1 MINVRVNEYDHVAF
15 DLDGVLVD
23 SEAVVK
29 GALRRW
35 AQEKLISPDYVLRMS
50 ASRRDVELI
59 AAIAPGLSPE
69 HEASR
74 IAQYE
79 IQAMQLLRPIAGAA
93 EFYRSIPIGW
103 KSIVTSSIRVSAL
116 ARLAIAQIPVPD
128 IMITPKT

>member
-15 DLDGVLVD
+15 DLDGALVD

-35 AQEKLISPDYVLRMS
+35 AQGKLISPDYVLRMS
-50 ASRRDVELI
+50 ASGRDVELI

-69 HEASR
+69 REAAR

-93 EFYRSIPIGW
+93 EFYRSIPIEW
-103 KSIVTSSIRVSAL
+103 R
-116 ARLAIAQIPVPD
+116 
-128 IMITPKT
+128 